1 MAGDPAL
8 ARGGEVPAGTILSVS
23 ALNRSVRD
31 LLEHR
36 LPLAW
41 VAGEISNFLQAR
53 SGHLYFS
60 LKDSAAQ
67 VRCVMFR
74 SRGMLL
80 DWEPR
85 DGMQVEVRAL
95 VTLYEAR
102 GDFQLNVEYMRP
114 AGLGALYEAF
124 LRLRDKLEREGLF
137 DPLTKR
143 PLPAYPRAIGV
154 VTSKA
159 AAALRDVL
167 TTLRRRN
174 PAIPVIVYP
183 TAVQGEA
190 APAEIVAALVAA
202 GRRAECDVL
211 ILCRGGGSIEDLRAF
226 NDERVARAVRASPI
240 PVVVGVGHETD
251 FTIADFAADVR
262 APTPT
267 AAAELAS
274 PPRDELLVRIG
285 ILARRL
291 RRCVERDLETR
302 MQALD
307 HLSRRLIHPG
317 RRLEAQGALVAQL
330 STRLAQAV
338 ARALDRQGWP
348 CATSLRAAG
357 GTCPRWRCYRC
368 VPDSSA
374 SVSPQRP
381 DGSSPRARR
390 TSMRSHAACRISI
403 RARCSSAAT
412 ASSAARPAA
421 SCGAAPRSRAATG
434 STSPSP
440 KALRPRAWNDPS
452 RVFAPRAVRRVAGIA
467 ATLAALHRCSTTR
480 LRTRKERG
488 LIAWVQSFNR
498 WDARSPP
505 ASSSW

>member
-8 ARGGEVPAGTILSVS
+8 ARGSEVPTSAILSVS

-41 VAGEISNFLQAR
+41 VAGEVSNLVQAR

-74 SRGMLL
+74 SRGLLL
-80 DWEPR
+80 DWQPR

-95 VTLYEAR
+95 VTLYEPR
-102 GDFQLNVEYMRP
+102 GDFQLNVEFMRP

-137 DPLTKR
+137 DASAKR

-154 VTSKA
+154 ITSRA

-174 PAIPVIVYP
+174 PAIPVVLYP
-183 TAVQGEA
+183 TAVQGEG
-190 APAEIVAALVAA
+190 APAEIVGALAAA

-274 PPRDELLVRIG
+274 PPRDELL
-285 ILARRL
+285 ARVGLLVARL
-291 RRCVERDLETR
+291 RRNVERDLETR
-302 MQALD
+302 MQVLD
-307 HLSRRLIHPG
+307 HLSRRLVHPG
-317 RRLEAQGALVAQL
+317 RRLEAQNALVAQL

-338 ARALDRQGWP
+338 ARLLDRQRWTVRELVERSRRHLP
-348 CATSLRAAG
+348 PLEMLTLRAARLG
-357 GTCPRWRCYRC
+357 EQ
-368 VPDSSA
+368 VA
-374 SVSPQRP
+374 
-381 DGSSPRARR
+381 
-390 TSMRSHAACRISI
+390 
-403 RARCSSAAT
+403 
-412 ASSAARPAA
+412 AA
-421 SCGAAPRSRAATG
+421 SERQLAERAVRIDALTRSL
-434 STSPSP
+434 SH
-440 KALRPRAWNDPS
+440 LD
-452 RVFAPRAVRRVAGIA
+452 PRAV
-467 ATLAALHRCSTTR
+467 L
-480 LRTRKERG
+480 ERG
-488 LIAWVQSFNR
+488 YSIVRDEAGRIVRRSREVASGDRVDITFAEGGAS
-498 WDARSPP
+498 ARVERSE
-505 ASSSW
+505 

>member
-8 ARGGEVPAGTILSVS
+8 ARGNEVPAGAILSVS

-41 VAGEISNFLQAR
+41 VAGEVSNFVQAR

-80 DWEPR
+80 DWQPR

-95 VTLYEAR
+95 VTLYEPR
-102 GDFQLNVEYMRP
+102 GDFQLNVEFMRP

-124 LRLRDKLEREGLF
+124 LRLRDRLEREGLF
-137 DPLTKR
+137 DPAAKR
-143 PLPAYPRAIGV
+143 PLPGYPRAIGV
-154 VTSKA
+154 VTSRA

-174 PAIPVIVYP
+174 PSIPVIVYP
-183 TAVQGEA
+183 TAVQGEG
-190 APAEIVAALVAA
+190 APAEIVAALAAA

-211 ILCRGGGSIEDLRAF
+211 ILCRGGGSIEDLWAF

-274 PPRDELLVRIG
+274 PPREELLARIG
-285 ILARRL
+285 ILVARL
-291 RRCVERDLETR
+291 RRSVARDLETR
-302 MQALD
+302 MQVLD
-307 HLSRRLIHPG
+307 HLSRRLVHPG
-317 RRLEAQGALVAQL
+317 RRLEAQHALVAQL

-338 ARALDRQGWP
+338 TRALDRQRWTVRDLIERSRRHLP
-348 CATSLRAAG
+348 PLALLSLRAGQLGERVAA
-357 GTCPRWRCYRC
+357 
-368 VPDSSA
+368 A
-374 SVSPQRP
+374 SQRQLAE
-381 DGSSPRARR
+381 R
-390 TSMRSHAACRISI
+390 
-403 RARCSSAAT
+403 
-412 ASSAARPAA
+412 AARVDALT
-421 SCGAAPRSRAATG
+421 RSL
-434 STSPSP
+434 SH
-440 KALRPRAWNDPS
+440 LD
-452 RVFAPRAVRRVAGIA
+452 PRAV
-467 ATLAALHRCSTTR
+467 L
-480 LRTRKERG
+480 ERG
-488 LIAWVQSFNR
+488 YSIVRDETGRIVRRSREVASGDRVDITFAEGGAS
-498 WDARSPP
+498 ARVERSE
-505 ASSSW
+505 

>member
-8 ARGGEVPAGTILSVS
+8 VRGNEVPASAILSVS

-41 VAGEISNFLQAR
+41 VGGEISNFLQAR

-74 SRGMLL
+74 SRAMLV
-80 DWEPR
+80 DWAPR

-95 VTLYEAR
+95 VTLYEPR
-102 GDFQLNVEYMRP
+102 GDFQLNVEFMRP

-124 LRLRDKLEREGLF
+124 LRLRDRLEREGLF
-137 DPLTKR
+137 DPLAKR

-154 VTSKA
+154 VTSRA

-174 PAIPVIVYP
+174 PSIPVIVYP
-183 TAVQGEA
+183 TAVQGEG
-190 APAEIVAALVAA
+190 APAEIVAALAAA

-274 PPRDELLVRIG
+274 PPRDELLARIG
-285 ILARRL
+285 LLVARL
-291 RRCVERDLETR
+291 RRNVERDLETR
-302 MQALD
+302 IQLVD
-307 HLSRRLIHPG
+307 HLSRRLVHPG
-317 RRLEAQGALVAQL
+317 RRLDAQRALVGQL
-330 STRLAQAV
+330 SSRLTQAV
-338 ARALDRQGWP
+338 ARTLDRHRWTVRELVARSRRHLPPLDLLG
-348 CATSLRAAG
+348 LRAGRLGERVA
-357 GTCPRWRCYRC
+357 
-368 VPDSSA
+368 A
-374 SVSPQRP
+374 AAQRQI
-381 DGSSPRARR
+381 GER
-390 TSMRSHAACRISI
+390 
-403 RARCSSAAT
+403 
-412 ASSAARPAA
+412 AARVDALA
-421 SCGAAPRSRAATG
+421 RSLAH
-434 STSPSP
+434 
-440 KALRPRAWNDPS
+440 LD
-452 RVFAPRAVRRVAGIA
+452 PRAV
-467 ATLAALHRCSTTR
+467 L
-480 LRTRKERG
+480 ERG
-488 LIAWVQSFNR
+488 YSIVR
-498 WDARSPP
+498 DDAGRIVRRSADVARGERVDITFAEGS
-505 ASSSW
+505 ASARVERSE

>member
-8 ARGGEVPAGTILSVS
+8 ARGSEAPAGAILSVS

-41 VAGEISNFLQAR
+41 VAGEVSNFVQAR

-80 DWEPR
+80 DWQPR

-95 VTLYEAR
+95 VTLYEPR
-102 GDFQLNVEYMRP
+102 GDFQLNVEFMRP

-137 DPLTKR
+137 EPSAKR

-154 VTSKA
+154 VTSRA

-174 PAIPVIVYP
+174 PSIPVVVYP
-183 TAVQGEA
+183 TAVQGEG
-190 APAEIVAALVAA
+190 APAEIVAALAAA
-202 GRRAECDVL
+202 GRRGECDVL
-211 ILCRGGGSIEDLRAF
+211 ILCRGGGSIEDLWAF

-267 AAAELAS
+267 AAAELVS
-274 PPRDELLVRIG
+274 PPRGELLARIG
-285 ILARRL
+285 ILVGRL
-291 RRCVERDLETR
+291 RRSVERDLETR
-302 MQALD
+302 MQVLD
-307 HLSRRLIHPG
+307 HLSRRLVHPG
-317 RRLEAQGALVAQL
+317 RRLEAQAALVAQL

-338 ARALDRQGWP
+338 ARALDRQRWTVRDLIERSRRHLP
-348 CATSLRAAG
+348 PLAVLSLRAGQLGERVAA
-357 GTCPRWRCYRC
+357 
-368 VPDSSA
+368 A
-374 SVSPQRP
+374 SQRQLAE
-381 DGSSPRARR
+381 RAARIDAL
-390 TSMRSHAACRISI
+390 MRSLSH
-403 RARCSSAAT
+403 
-412 ASSAARPAA
+412 
-421 SCGAAPRSRAATG
+421 
-434 STSPSP
+434 
-440 KALRPRAWNDPS
+440 LD
-452 RVFAPRAVRRVAGIA
+452 PRAVLERGYSIVRDETGRIVRRSREVASGDRVEI
-467 ATLAALHRCSTTR
+467 TLAEGGATARV
-480 LRTRKERG
+480 ER
-488 LIAWVQSFNR
+488 SE
-498 WDARSPP
+498 
-505 ASSSW
+505 

>member
-8 ARGGEVPAGTILSVS
+8 ARGSEVPAGAILSVS

-41 VAGEISNFLQAR
+41 VAGEVSNFMQAR

-60 LKDSAAQ
+60 LKDSGAQ

-74 SRGMLL
+74 SRGTLL
-80 DWEPR
+80 DWQPR

-95 VTLYEAR
+95 VTLYEPR
-102 GDFQLNVEYMRP
+102 GDFQLNVEFMRP

-124 LRLRDKLEREGLF
+124 LRLRDSLEREGLF
-137 DPLTKR
+137 DPAAKR

-154 VTSKA
+154 VTSRA

-174 PAIPVIVYP
+174 PSIPVVVYP
-183 TAVQGEA
+183 TAVQGEG
-190 APAEIVAALVAA
+190 APAEIVAALAVA

-211 ILCRGGGSIEDLRAF
+211 ILCRGGGSIEDLWAF

-267 AAAELAS
+267 AAAELVS
-274 PPRDELLVRIG
+274 PPRDDLLARIG
-285 ILARRL
+285 ILVARL
-291 RRCVERDLETR
+291 RRSVARDLETR
-302 MQALD
+302 RQVVD
-307 HLSRRLIHPG
+307 HLSRRLVHPG
-317 RRLEAQGALVAQL
+317 RRLEAQHALVAQL

-338 ARALDRQGWP
+338 ARALDRQRWTVRDLIERSRRHLP
-348 CATSLRAAG
+348 PLEMLSLRAG
-357 GTCPRWRCYRC
+357 QLGERL
-368 VPDSSA
+368 
-374 SVSPQRP
+374 
-381 DGSSPRARR
+381 
-390 TSMRSHAACRISI
+390 
-403 RARCSSAAT
+403 SAASERQL
-412 ASSAARPAA
+412 AERAARVDALT
-421 SCGAAPRSRAATG
+421 RSL
-434 STSPSP
+434 SH
-440 KALRPRAWNDPS
+440 LD
-452 RVFAPRAVRRVAGIA
+452 PRAV
-467 ATLAALHRCSTTR
+467 L
-480 LRTRKERG
+480 ERG
-488 LIAWVQSFNR
+488 YSIVRDEAGRIVRRSREVVSGDRVDITFAEGSAS
-498 WDARSPP
+498 ARVERSE
-505 ASSSW
+505 

>member
-1 MAGDPAL
+1 M
-8 ARGGEVPAGTILSVS
+8 ARGSEVPAGTILSVS

-41 VAGEISNFLQAR
+41 VAGEVSNFVQAR

-80 DWEPR
+80 DWQPR

-95 VTLYEAR
+95 VTLYEPR
-102 GDFQLNVEYMRP
+102 GDFQLNVEFIRP

-124 LRLRDKLEREGLF
+124 LRLRDRLEREGLF
-137 DPLTKR
+137 DPSAKR

-154 VTSKA
+154 VTSRA

-174 PAIPVIVYP
+174 PSIPVVVYP
-183 TAVQGEA
+183 TAVQGEG
-190 APAEIVAALVAA
+190 APAEIVAALAAA
-202 GRRAECDVL
+202 GRRAECDVI
-211 ILCRGGGSIEDLRAF
+211 ILCRGGGSIEDLWAF

-267 AAAELAS
+267 AAAELVS
-274 PPRDELLVRIG
+274 PPRDELLARIG
-285 ILARRL
+285 ILVARL
-291 RRCVERDLETR
+291 RRNVARDLETR
-302 MQALD
+302 MQVVD
-307 HLSRRLIHPG
+307 HLSRRLVHPG
-317 RRLEAQGALVAQL
+317 RRLEAQTALVAQL

-338 ARALDRQGWP
+338 ARVLDRQRWTVRDLIERSRRHLP
-348 CATSLRAAG
+348 PLEMLSLQAG
-357 GTCPRWRCYRC
+357 RLGER
-368 VPDSSA
+368 VA
-374 SVSPQRP
+374 
-381 DGSSPRARR
+381 
-390 TSMRSHAACRISI
+390 
-403 RARCSSAAT
+403 
-412 ASSAARPAA
+412 AA
-421 SCGAAPRSRAATG
+421 SQRQLAERTARIDALTRSL
-434 STSPSP
+434 SH
-440 KALRPRAWNDPS
+440 LD
-452 RVFAPRAVRRVAGIA
+452 PRAV
-467 ATLAALHRCSTTR
+467 L
-480 LRTRKERG
+480 ERG
-488 LIAWVQSFNR
+488 YSIVRDEAGRIVRRSREVASGDRVDITFAEGGVS
-498 WDARSPP
+498 ARVERSE
-505 ASSSW
+505 

>member
-8 ARGGEVPAGTILSVS
+8 ARGSEVPGGAILSVS

-36 LPLAW
+36 LPIAW
-41 VAGEISNFLQAR
+41 VAGEVSNLVQAR

-74 SRGMLL
+74 SRGLLL
-80 DWEPR
+80 DWQPR
-85 DGMQVEVRAL
+85 EGMQVEVRAL
-95 VTLYEAR
+95 VTLYEPR
-102 GDFQLNVEYMRP
+102 GDFQLTVEFMRP

-137 DPLTKR
+137 DPSAKR
-143 PLPAYPRAIGV
+143 PLPVYPRAIGV
-154 VTSKA
+154 ITSRA

-174 PAIPVIVYP
+174 PAIPVVLYP
-183 TAVQGEA
+183 TAVQGEG
-190 APAEIVAALVAA
+190 APAEIVTALAAA

-274 PPRDELLVRIG
+274 PPRDELLARIG
-285 ILARRL
+285 LLAARL
-291 RRCVERDLETR
+291 RRSVERDLETR
-302 MQALD
+302 IQVLD
-307 HLSRRLIHPG
+307 HLSRRLVHPG
-317 RRLEAQGALVAQL
+317 RRLEAQTALVAQL

-338 ARALDRQGWP
+338 TRLLDRQRWTVRELVERSRRHLP
-348 CATSLRAAG
+348 PLETLALRAGRLGERLAA
-357 GTCPRWRCYRC
+357 
-368 VPDSSA
+368 A
-374 SVSPQRP
+374 SERQLAER
-381 DGSSPRARR
+381 
-390 TSMRSHAACRISI
+390 
-403 RARCSSAAT
+403 
-412 ASSAARPAA
+412 AARIDALT
-421 SCGAAPRSRAATG
+421 RSL
-434 STSPSP
+434 SH
-440 KALRPRAWNDPS
+440 LD
-452 RVFAPRAVRRVAGIA
+452 PRAVLDRGYSIVRDEAGRILRRSREVASGDRIDITFA
-467 ATLAALHRCSTTR
+467 EGGASARV
-480 LRTRKERG
+480 ER
-488 LIAWVQSFNR
+488 SE
-498 WDARSPP
+498 
-505 ASSSW
+505 